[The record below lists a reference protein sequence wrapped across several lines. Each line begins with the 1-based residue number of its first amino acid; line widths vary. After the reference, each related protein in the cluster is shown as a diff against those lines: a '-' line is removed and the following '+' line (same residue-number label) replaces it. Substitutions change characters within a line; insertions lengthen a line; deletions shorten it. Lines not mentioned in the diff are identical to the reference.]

1 MLIEQGK
8 GPVLSVLSAGLRFRN
23 EAGQPELCPEVL
35 TFRRDKLFK
44 EGHTLVFLE
53 YVFPISCL
61 LPH

>member
-8 GPVLSVLSAGLRFRN
+8 GPVLPVLSAGLRFRN
-23 EAGQPELCPEVL
+23 KAGQPELCPEVL

-53 YVFPISCL
+53 YVSPISCL
-61 LPH
+61 LLH